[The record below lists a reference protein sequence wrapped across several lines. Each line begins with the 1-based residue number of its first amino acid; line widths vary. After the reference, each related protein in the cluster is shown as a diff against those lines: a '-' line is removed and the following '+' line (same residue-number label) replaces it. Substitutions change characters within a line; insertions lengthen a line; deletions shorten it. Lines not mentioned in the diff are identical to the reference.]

1 MEYKA
6 YALMAILLASVA
18 SVGTLG
24 SAYAQT
30 GFTITTDK
38 DAYVTAEEITVSGNV
53 GGTPTGQPGVI
64 QVWNPQGTLYTQ
76 EPTIMPAADG
86 SYTFTFKIGGTSQVA
101 KVSGEWKVDFTYDGV
116 TKSTTFDF
124 TATAPGW
131 RTATLVIDGEFEHEI
146 QYQITGGSLTSLTGD
161 SDTATVTATIT
172 ANDAGQLMLQLPR
185 EVFDSVDTNGDDLD
199 YIVFVD
205 ELEELDVDDDFGN
218 DVRTLTIPFSEGSAQ
233 IDIVGTFLVPEFG
246 TIAAIVL
253 AVAIVG
259 IIVATTRYSKFS
271 FLPKKM

>member
-101 KVSGEWKVDFTYDGV
+101 KVSCEWKVDFTYDGV

-124 TATAPGW
+124 TATEPLGW

-161 SDTATVTATIT
+161 SDTATVTATVT

-205 ELEELDVDDDFGN
+205 ELETIVDDDFGD
-218 DVRTLTIPFSEGSAQ
+218 DVRTLTI
-233 IDIVGTFLVPEFG
+233 D
-246 TIAAIVL
+246 
-253 AVAIVG
+253 
-259 IIVATTRYSKFS
+259 
-271 FLPKKM
+271 